1 MAFKKIGLAVTFSPN
16 SRALLFEAKRFSELF
31 NAELVL
37 IHIGDFTEELKNEM
51 IKIIK
56 ETGLEDDS
64 YKLLW
69 RDGDVE
75 DSILEFCSTEKID
88 LLIAGALIK
97 ENFLKYYIGSVA
109 RTLMREAPCSVL
121 LLTQPSVERAPF
133 KKICVSVDFTS
144 LSELAAK
151 KAYEISSLLNSKELF
166 FIREFQLPALATTV
180 YDSGSKEEAQSMRHV
195 WLDEEKNKME
205 LFVRE
210 LNLPDADVK
219 TICLY
224 GKQGW
229 EASNWV
235 NENKGDLFVI
245 PSPARK
251 PKLLDR
257 IFQHDWEFVFRQLPC
272 SLLIVKPDDSSL

>member
-16 SRALLFEAKRFSELF
+16 SQALLFEAKRFSELF
-31 NAELVL
+31 KAELIL
-37 IHIGDFTEELKNEM
+37 IHIGDYSDDLKSELTKM
-51 IKIIK
+51 IR
-56 ETGLEDDS
+56 ETGIEEGA

-69 RDGDVE
+69 QDGDVE
-75 DSILEFCSTEKID
+75 DSILEFCLTEKID

-97 ENFLKYYIGSVA
+97 ENFLKYYIGSIA

-144 LSELAAK
+144 LSELAAR
-151 KAYEISSLLNSKELF
+151 KAYEVSSILNCKELF

-180 YDSGSKEEAQSMRHV
+180 YDSGSKEEAQKMRHV
-195 WLDEEKNKME
+195 WHEEEKNKMDM
-205 LFVRE
+205 FVRE
-210 LNLPDADVK
+210 LNLTDADVK
-219 TICLY
+219 TVCLY

-235 NENKGDLFVI
+235 CENKGDLFVI

-272 SLLIVKPDDSSL
+272 SLLIVKPENGTE

>member
-1 MAFKKIGLAVTFSPN
+1 MAFKKIGLAITFSPN
-16 SRALLFEAKRFSELF
+16 SQALLFEAKRFRELF
-31 NAELVL
+31 KAELVL
-37 IHIGDFTEELKNEM
+37 IHIGDYSEVLNAELTKM
-51 IKIIK
+51 ID
-56 ETGLEDDS
+56 ETGIANGT

-69 RDGDVE
+69 QEGDVE
-75 DSILEFCSTEKID
+75 DSILELCTTEKID

-121 LLTQPSVERAPF
+121 LLTQPSVVRAPF
-133 KKICVSVDFTS
+133 KKICVSVDFSS
-144 LSELAAK
+144 LSEPSAR
-151 KAYEISSLLNSKELF
+151 KAYEVSSLLNCKELF

-180 YDSGSKEEAQSMRHV
+180 YDSGSKEEAQQMRRI
-195 WLDEEKNKME
+195 WQDEEKNKME

-210 LNLPDADVK
+210 LNITDADVK
-219 TICLY
+219 TVCLY

-235 NENKGDLFVI
+235 SENKGDLFVI

-257 IFQHDWEFVFRQLPC
+257 IFQHDWEFVFKQLPC
-272 SLLIVKPDDSSL
+272 SLLIVKPENAD

>member
-16 SRALLFEAKRFSELF
+16 SLALLFEAKRFSKLF
-31 NAELVL
+31 NSELVL
-37 IHIGDFTEELKNEM
+37 IHIGDYSEELKSQLINM
-51 IKIIK
+51 IH
-56 ETGLEDDS
+56 ETEIAENA

-69 RDGDVE
+69 QEGDVE
-75 DSILEFCSTEKID
+75 DSILEICTSEKID

-97 ENFLKYYIGSVA
+97 ENFLKYYIGSIA

-121 LLTQPSVERAPF
+121 LLTKPSIERPLF
-133 KKICVSVDFTS
+133 KKICVSVDFTYS
-144 LSELAAK
+144 SELAAR
-151 KAYEISSLLNSKELF
+151 KAHEVSSLLNCKELF

-180 YDSGSKEEAQSMRHV
+180 YDSGSKEEVQKMRNV
-195 WLDEEKNKME
+195 WLDEEKNKMD

-210 LNLPDADVK
+210 LNITDADVK
-219 TICLY
+219 SVCLY

-235 NENKGDLFVI
+235 CENKGDLFVI

-272 SLLIVKPDDSSL
+272 SLLIVKPDNSAT

>member
-1 MAFKKIGLAVTFSPN
+1 MAFKKIGLAVSFSPN
-16 SRALLFEAKRFSELF
+16 SRALLFEAKRLSEMF

-37 IHIGDFTEELKNEM
+37 IHIGDFTEELKTELTSM
-51 IKIIK
+51 IKEAGI
-56 ETGLEDDS
+56 EES
-64 YKLLW
+64 FYKLLW
-69 RDGDVE
+69 REGDVE

-88 LLIAGALIK
+88 LLVAGALIK
-97 ENFLKYYIGSVA
+97 ENFLKYYIGSIA

-151 KAYEISSLLNSKELF
+151 KAYEISQLINAHELF

-180 YDSGSKEEAQSMRHV
+180 YDSGSKEEAQAMRHT

-210 LNLPDADVK
+210 LNLTDADVK

-272 SLLIVKPDDSSL
+272 SLLIVKPENATE

>member
-1 MAFKKIGLAVTFSPN
+1 MAFKKIGLAITFSPN
-16 SRALLFEAKRFSELF
+16 SQALLFEAKHFKELF
-31 NAELVL
+31 NSELVL
-37 IHIGDFTEELKNEM
+37 IHIGDYSESMNSKM
-51 IKIIK
+51 IKMIS
-56 ETGLEDDS
+56 ETGIAEDA

-69 RDGDVE
+69 QEGDVE
-75 DSILEFCSTEKID
+75 DSILELCDSEKID

-97 ENFLKYYIGSVA
+97 ENFLKYYIGSIA

-121 LLTQPSVERAPF
+121 LLTQPSIVRAPF
-133 KKICVSVDFTS
+133 KKICVSVDFSS
-144 LSELAAK
+144 LSEIAAR
-151 KAYEISSLLNSKELF
+151 KAYEVSSLLNCKELF

-180 YDSGSKEEAQSMRHV
+180 YDSGSKEEAQKMRRIWH
-195 WLDEEKNKME
+195 DEENNKMD

-210 LNLPDADVK
+210 LNLDNADVK
-219 TICLY
+219 TVCLY

-235 NENKGDLFVI
+235 SENKGDLFVI

-272 SLLIVKPDDSSL
+272 SLLIVKPEKDD